1 MAYAEPSLGRLL
13 HAHGL
18 KRLWKHRVIV
28 IAGLTRN
35 LVQYQRDPESS
46 SG

>member
-1 MAYAEPSLGRLL
+1 MLTPLPLGR
-13 HAHGL
+13 HRFIVIAGL
-18 KRLWKHRVIV
+18 TRAIV

-35 LVQYQRDPESS
+35 LVPHARDPESS